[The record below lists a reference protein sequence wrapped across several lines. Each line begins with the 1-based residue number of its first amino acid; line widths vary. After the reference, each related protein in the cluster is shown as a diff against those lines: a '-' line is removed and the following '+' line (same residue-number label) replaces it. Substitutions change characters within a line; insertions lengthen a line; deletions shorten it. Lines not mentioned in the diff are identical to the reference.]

1 MTARFLF
8 RTLATLAAALAAALL
23 FRHFHLPLPWMTGP
37 LLVTAGASLLGAPT
51 QSWAPLRNAG
61 QWLIGTALG
70 LYFTPE
76 VGALVVRLWW
86 AVGLAIAW
94 ALLLGWL
101 FGLWLDRS
109 LAGRLTEGG
118 PARRATSYFAGAVG
132 GASEMTLLAEQAGGR
147 TDLVAAAHSLR
158 MLIVTVAIPF
168 GFSLL
173 GLQGGDL
180 TPPGTRQVTA
190 AGLAL
195 LAAATFAGALLM
207 SRVRGANPWF
217 IGALGVAMGLTL
229 SGVELSALPGWA
241 TNAAQLLI
249 GVSLGVRFRA
259 EFVHTAPRWL
269 GAVAVGTVA
278 MIGLSGLFA
287 LVLSRLAGLPAWTLV
302 LATTPGGISEMAITA
317 KVLGLGVPVVT
328 AFQVCRLVAV
338 LLLVEPLYRGWFR
351 QG

>member
-8 RTLATLAAALAAALL
+8 RTLATLAVALAAALL

-51 QSWAPLRNAG
+51 QSWNPLRNAA

-70 LYFTPE
+70 LYFTAE

-109 LAGRLTEGG
+109 LAGRLAESG
-118 PARRATSYFAGAVG
+118 PTRRATSYFAGAVG

-168 GFSLL
+168 GFGFL
-173 GLQGGDL
+173 GLQGSDL

-207 SRVRGANPWF
+207 SRVRGTNPWF

-241 TNAAQLLI
+241 VNAAQLVI

-269 GAVAVGTVA
+269 GAVAVGTAA

-287 LVLSRLAGLPAWTLV
+287 LVLSGLAGLPAWTLV
-302 LATTPGGISEMAITA
+302 LATSPGGISEMAITA

-338 LLLVEPLYRGWFR
+338 LLLVEPLYRRWFR